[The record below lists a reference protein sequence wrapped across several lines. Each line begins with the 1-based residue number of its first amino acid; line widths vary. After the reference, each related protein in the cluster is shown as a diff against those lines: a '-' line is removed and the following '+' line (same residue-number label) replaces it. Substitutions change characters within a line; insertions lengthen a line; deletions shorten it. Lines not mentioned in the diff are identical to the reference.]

1 MNYLAHIY
9 LSGNEEQV
17 VVGNF
22 MGDFVKGN
30 QVSAYPEQV
39 QRGIKLHRLIDEF
52 TDHHPKVLEDIRL
65 IKPQLGRYTPIAIDI
80 FYDYLLA
87 KHWQNYSSEPLLDFT
102 QSAYKTIANHSP
114 LLPERC
120 KHMFTYM
127 KRDNWLYNYQYK
139 EGIHRA
145 LTGLSRRTQFDSKLN
160 LALPILEEHEQF
172 INNQFISFFTDLQNN
187 CISFLK

>member
-9 LSGNEEQV
+9 LSGNEEPV

-22 MGDFVKGN
+22 IGDFVKGN

-80 FYDYLLA
+80 FYDHLLA

-102 QSAYKTIANHSP
+102 QSAYKTIANHNP

-127 KRDNWLYNYQYK
+127 KRDNWLYNYQFQ
-139 EGIHRA
+139 EGIGRA
-145 LTGLSRRTQFDSKLN
+145 LFGLSKRTNYISN
-160 LALPILEEHEQF
+160 LDQALPILLELEPTITSNFDLF
-172 INNQFISFFTDLQNN
+172 IDDLINRVK
-187 CISFLK
+187 SH